1 MGVRTLCLSLH
12 PLGFGGMGLKSGG
25 LVAARGRNSRSGRDS
40 LDADDSAIHSTGK
53 DLALIGTDGKVEHVT
68 PILILDKLAHERTRV
83 AIPEV
88 DIAKRVGRHDGAV
101 CKGLDRPHFGGR
113 AAAQRLHCHAMG

>member
-25 LVAARGRNSRSGRDS
+25 LVAAARGRNSRSGRNS

-68 PILILDKLAHERTRV
+68 PILILDKFTHERTRV

-88 DIAKRVGRHDGAV
+88 DIAK
-101 CKGLDRPHFGGR
+101 
-113 AAAQRLHCHAMG
+113 